1 MQIEE
6 GLLGGVATANSAD
19 NITGTI
25 TYGEELIGGL
35 SAAKVKVASILFT
48 VPDDAPIT
56 AFYLVPK
63 FTLYD
68 TDGKE
73 ISHFM
78 GGAKVTIKK

>member
-1 MQIEE
+1 M
-6 GLLGGVATANSAD
+6 VTTNSAD
-19 NITGTI
+19 NTTGII
-25 TYGEELIGGL
+25 TYGEDLIGGL

-73 ISHFM
+73 IPHFM